1 MRYCWHK
8 SGNDGI
14 ESGNVR
20 KDSHR
25 ISATAASHASLVLC
39 AALAIAAC
47 HVDSASWYPSGKATV
62 AAFYEYVSSGEK
74 ACVATI
80 EVANTGKST
89 INSCTLSV
97 SASTDAR
104 TYHQTIIR
112 EIVILPEKRV
122 YLTVEITY
130 VSETETLG
138 ESGLGIVDEYY
149 L

>member
-25 ISATAASHASLVLC
+25 VSATAAIHASLALC

-47 HVDSASWYPSGKATV
+47 HVDSSSWYPSGKATV

-74 ACVATI
+74 ACIATI
-80 EVANTGKST
+80 EVANTGKSA
-89 INSCTLSV
+89 INSYTVSV

-130 VSETETLG
+130 VSETEALK